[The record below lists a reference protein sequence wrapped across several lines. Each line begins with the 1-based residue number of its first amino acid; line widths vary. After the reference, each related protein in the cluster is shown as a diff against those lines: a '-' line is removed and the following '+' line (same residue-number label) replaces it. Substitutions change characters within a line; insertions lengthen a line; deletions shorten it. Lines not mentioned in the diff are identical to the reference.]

1 MSIQSSQRP
10 GQRPRL
16 GWLLVTIAVIAID
29 QYTKR
34 LITGSFALFDRLP
47 VVPYFDLVRLHNT
60 GAAFSFL
67 ANASGWQNWFFTGVA
82 FAVSAVILW
91 WFFRQPPDRVVVP
104 LGLTLVLGGAIGN
117 LIDRLQHGYVVDFF
131 LFYYGRWSFP
141 AFNVADAAITVG
153 VGLLLIDGFFLEGK
167 RQDQA
172 GADGGATASN
182 GQ

>member
-1 MSIQSSQRP
+1 MSVQPSQRP
-10 GQRPRL
+10 STA
-16 GWLLVTIAVIAID
+16 WLLVTITVIAID

-34 LITGSFALFDRLP
+34 LITGTFELFDRLP

-82 FAVSAVILW
+82 IALSAVILW
-91 WFFRQPPDRVVVP
+91 WFFRQPPDRVVAP

-141 AFNVADAAITVG
+141 AFNVADAAITLG
-153 VGLLLIDGFFLEGK
+153 VSLLLFDGFFLEARRL
-167 RQDQA
+167 RQAEADA
-172 GADGGATASN
+172 GTTASN

>member
-1 MSIQSSQRP
+1 MSQPPSQRP
-10 GQRPRL
+10 NL
-16 GWLLVTIAVIAID
+16 GWLLVTIAVIGID

-34 LITGSFALFDRLP
+34 LVTNRFELFDRLP
-47 VVPYFDLVRLHNT
+47 VMPYFDLVRLHNT

-82 FAVSAVILW
+82 VTVSAAILW
-91 WFFRQPPDRVVVP
+91 WLFRQPADRVVVP
-104 LGLTLVLGGAIGN
+104 LGLVLVLGGAVGN

-141 AFNVADAAITVG
+141 AFNVADAAITLG
-153 VGLLLIDGFFLEGK
+153 VGLLLIDGFFLEGRRL
-167 RQDQA
+167 RQTGTDD
-172 GADGGATASN
+172 GASASS

>member
-1 MSIQSSQRP
+1 MSERASHR
-10 GQRPRL
+10 RNL
-16 GWLLVTIAVIAID
+16 AWLLVTIGVVGID

-34 LITGSFALFDRLP
+34 LITTRFELFDRLP

-82 FAVSAVILW
+82 IAVSGVILW
-91 WFFRQPPDRVVVP
+91 WLFRQPADRVVVP
-104 LGLTLVLGGAIGN
+104 LGLVLVLGGAIGN
-117 LIDRLQHGYVVDFF
+117 LIDRLQHGYVVDFL

-141 AFNVADAAITVG
+141 AFNVADAAITLG
-153 VGLLLIDGFFLEGK
+153 VSLMLIDGFYLEGRRL
-167 RQDQA
+167 RQTVA
-172 GADGGATASN
+172 EGSTTASN